1 VVTCEE
7 RDWRGRSFPIGT
19 STMSALADTLV
30 TLGVDEEGGRLRR
43 TITIGKARNTRC
55 DLRVRDSVLTA
66 NAVTGES
73 YQHARFSI
81 DSKAHSA
88 ADAAVTPEP
97 FEARLRAP
105 RQILVMD
112 EEVLEQLEPR

>member
-1 VVTCEE
+1 MSVGASGTELQGA
-7 RDWRGRSFPIGT
+7 GRT
-19 STMSALADTLV
+19 QRRHQAVLALED
-30 TLGVDEEGGRLRR
+30 GRREQF
-43 TITIGKARNTRC
+43 
-55 DLRVRDSVLTA
+55 DVLTA